1 MGLREPLRLPEDDC
15 SLAGA
20 LEVMGERWSFMILRA
35 AFNQLYHFEEFQSEL
50 GIARN
55 ILSNR
60 LARLVDH
67 GILGRHIVEADR
79 RKVEYRLT
87 QKGLDLL
94 PVMIAL
100 RQWGEKWVSGMPST
114 PVLADSRDL
123 QPIRPIAI
131 QAHDGRAL
139 GPNDLCWVHAEEV
152 KPIGGCDGG
161 AAGHRRDAPSDA
173 IVIPV
178 AE

>member
-1 MGLREPLRLPEDDC
+1 MGLREPLRYPDGDC
-15 SLAGA
+15 NLSSA

-35 AFNQLYHFEEFQSEL
+35 AFNHYYHFEEFLQEL

-67 GILGRHIVEADR
+67 GIMERHTLEADR
-79 RKVEYRLT
+79 RKVQYRLT

-94 PVMIAL
+94 PTMVSL
-100 RQWGEKWVSGMPST
+100 RQWGEKWGSGIPST
-114 PVLADSRDL
+114 PVLADARDH
-123 QPIRPIAI
+123 QPLRPVTL

-139 GPNDLCWVHAEEV
+139 GPDDLCWIHAEEV
-152 KPIGGCDGG
+152 RPLGVTPRADSGDTRG
-161 AAGHRRDAPSDA
+161 DANGDTPQD
-173 IVIPV
+173 
-178 AE
+178 

>member
-1 MGLREPLRLPEDDC
+1 MGLREPLRLPEDGDN
-15 SLAGA
+15 LACA

-35 AFNQLYHFEEFQSEL
+35 AFNHLYHFEEFQAEL

-67 GILGRHIVEADR
+67 GILERHTVESDR
-79 RKVEYRLT
+79 RKVQYRLT

-94 PVMIAL
+94 PAMVSL

-114 PVLADSRDL
+114 PVLADARDL
-123 QPIRPIAI
+123 QPIRPII
-131 QAHDGRAL
+131 LQAHDGRPL
-139 GPNDLCWVHAEEV
+139 GSNDLRWVHAEEV
-152 KPIGGCDGG
+152 RPLGGTREDDDKPEQVGT
-161 AAGHRRDAPSDA
+161 AAGS
-173 IVIPV
+173 
-178 AE
+178 